1 MNDFLEKLARLD
13 AMRGVVRAGVD
24 AAWFFEVCAEVARS
38 GFLLDGGFF
47 AAGMLGIFGQD
58 LEGMKIDVAV
68 RTVARAKATADAPIF
83 DDDFQR
89 IAAANGAD
97 GAANHAK
104 WVAALAAACG
114 DEKMIEAEAI
124 ADKARDAVVSIG
136 ASVHASVATRAVFEI
151 EDQQALRFHQAL

>member
-24 AAWFFEVCAEVARS
+24 AAGFFEVCAEVARS

-68 RTVARAKATADAPIF
+68 RTVARAKAAADAPIF

-97 GAANHAK
+97 GAANHAE

-114 DEKMIEAEAI
+114 DEKMIEAETI
-124 ADKARDAVVSIG
+124 ADQASHAIVCVG
-136 ASVHASVATRAVFEI
+136 AGVHAGIATRAIFKI
-151 EDQQALRFHQAL
+151 EHEEALRFHQTL